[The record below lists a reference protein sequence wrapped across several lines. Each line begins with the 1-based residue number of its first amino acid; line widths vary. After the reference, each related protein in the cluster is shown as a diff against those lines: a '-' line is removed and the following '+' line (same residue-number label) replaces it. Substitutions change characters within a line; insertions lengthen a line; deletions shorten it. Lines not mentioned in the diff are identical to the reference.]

1 MNFMRKYTVP
11 LFLLMLNIIIITIV
25 FKIDVYLRLKTMQD
39 YQTLPNLQLSVLIY
53 SIFGLFIGVIK
64 LIENSKDSGKWLINL
79 GLLFSLGIPSL
90 YFTFFVTIHSYITP
104 GIYITFIYQILGV
117 NTFKVFAVLLG
128 YSITACFEKR

>member
-1 MNFMRKYTVP
+1 
-11 LFLLMLNIIIITIV
+11 MLNILLITIV

-64 LIENSKDSGKWLINL
+64 LIGNSKDSGKWVINL

>member
-1 MNFMRKYTVP
+1 MRKYTIP

-64 LIENSKDSGKWLINL
+64 LVENSKDSGKWIINL

-104 GIYITFIYQILGV
+104 GIYIIFIYQILGV